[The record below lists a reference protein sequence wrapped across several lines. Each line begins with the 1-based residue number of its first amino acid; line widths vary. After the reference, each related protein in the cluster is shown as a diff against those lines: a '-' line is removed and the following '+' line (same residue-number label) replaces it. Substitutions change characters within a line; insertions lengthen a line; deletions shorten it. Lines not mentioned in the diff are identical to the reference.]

1 MAAKNPCGRTRAVNQ
16 PYEIWQSEDGLC
28 EWRVLKKYQ
37 IDDDK
42 DDARWD
48 CAYKSPDTWND
59 WEYCG
64 LFVQDIKSR
73 AYRFYVDPIL
83 PSFFDNLRP
92 EPHGTLI
99 NVPDHN
105 QNLTI
110 LYAENFPD
118 LTNYFKE
125 DAMSY
130 HVSDALGRALF
141 FFKVKPEEC
150 TNILE
155 SEWGFSYER
164 EEQHALKTHLLV
176 YDRLDDLLR
185 VPFFYNL
192 KDPHHVHEALQLVEQ
207 GLLFF
212 YLLTL
217 QNDKL
222 GFVERRS
229 IYLSE
234 DLKQEL
240 ATVIKTILLEV
251 KIAT

>member
-1 MAAKNPCGRTRAVNQ
+1 MKNPCGRSRDVDH

-28 EWRVLKKYQ
+28 EWRILKKHQ
-37 IDDDK
+37 INDSK
-42 DDARWD
+42 DNARWH
-48 CAYKSPDTWND
+48 CAFKSPDTYD
-59 WEYCG
+59 GWEYG
-64 LFVQDIKSR
+64 DLFVSDIKSR
-73 AYRFYVDPIL
+73 AYRFFVDSNL
-83 PSFFDNLRP
+83 PSFFGDVRP
-92 EPHGTLI
+92 EPYGTLI

-105 QNLTI
+105 QNLTT

-141 FFKVKPEEC
+141 FFNVKPEEC
-150 TNILE
+150 ASVLE
-155 SEWGFSYER
+155 SDWGFSYER
-164 EEQHALKTHLLV
+164 EEQHALKIHLLI
-176 YDRLDDLLR
+176 YDRLDDPLR

-192 KDPHHVHEALQLVEQ
+192 KEPRHAYEALQLVEQ

-229 IYLSE
+229 IYLPE

-251 KIAT
+251 RTAA